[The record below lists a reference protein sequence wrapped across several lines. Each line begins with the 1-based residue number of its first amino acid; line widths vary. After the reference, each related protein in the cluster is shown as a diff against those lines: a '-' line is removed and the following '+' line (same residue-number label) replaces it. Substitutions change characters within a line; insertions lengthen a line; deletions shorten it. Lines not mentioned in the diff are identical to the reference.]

1 VESQEMKVPDA
12 IVEVFWQAYE
22 SLNKNQRKSLAS
34 RILVEEELSEDLIDH
49 ILIERS
55 RREKGEDISLEKYL
69 KARKEAEAI

>member
-1 VESQEMKVPDA
+1 MKVQDA